1 MREKLYTLLKQTTTP
16 IPAALFTYYRQ
27 LNLSLEELMLL
38 TQYQVNHGDLSKV
51 SQVMDMPMSNMTVLI
66 NQLLEKQHIIMETT
80 TTLDGKIDVVYSFE
94 PLYQKVVTLMEREK
108 PTPTVSAQDLVSV
121 FEQEFG
127 RALSAMEL
135 DMISGWVKEDQ
146 FDEELI
152 LLALKEAVVSQALSL
167 KYIDRILLN
176 WNRKN
181 IKTVQQVKIE
191 TQKYRQPLH
200 QDQPI
205 ELDDH
210 VANVL
215 LTKHTK

>member
-1 MREKLYTLLKQTTTP
+1 MREQLYTLLKQTTTP

-27 LNLSLEELMLL
+27 LNLSLEELVLL
-38 TQYQVNHGDLSKV
+38 VEYQVCQGDLSKV
-51 SQVMDMPMSNMTVLI
+51 SQVMDKPMSDMTTLI
-66 NQLLEKQHIIMETT
+66 SQLLEKQHIIMETT
-80 TTLDGKIDVVYSFE
+80 TTVDGKIDMIYSLE
-94 PLYQKVVTLMEREK
+94 PLYQKIITLMEREK
-108 PTPTVSAQDLVSV
+108 TTPTVSAQDLVSV

-127 RALSAMEL
+127 RSLSAMEL
-135 DMISGWVKEDQ
+135 EMISGWIKEDK
-146 FDEELI
+146 FNEELI

-176 WNRKN
+176 WHRKN
-181 IKTVQQVKIE
+181 IKTVQQVKVE

-200 QDQPI
+200 QHQPI
-205 ELDDH
+205 ELNDE